1 MELEALSLI
10 KSVTSPTLP
19 QPSTTPSLFHSQ
31 PNPTKPPSSF
41 FLFPPVHPPFKTI
54 HTNPSSF
61 SLFPSSYTLPL
72 LPPSTAM
79 NLSSPVSSRVAV
91 EAPIKKQTAVPK
103 LRFLVPLII
112 SSALLLLVCVWLDRS
127 RIAQICF
134 RSNVQNCTRIMLQC
148 QGCPAASVV

>member
-1 MELEALSLI
+1 MCASVKSTGGIVRRESKGRWKNRRQGKAQEPQCRAHHRSMELEALSLI
-10 KSVTSPTLP
+10 KSVTSPTPP

-31 PNPTKPPSSF
+31 LNPTKPPSSF

-79 NLSSPVSSRVAV
+79 NLSSP
-91 EAPIKKQTAVPK
+91 
-103 LRFLVPLII
+103 FLVGRLQKPQLK
-112 SSALLLLVCVWLDRS
+112 SRLLYRS
-127 RIAQICF
+127 WVF
-134 RSNVQNCTRIMLQC
+134 SYHL
-148 QGCPAASVV
+148 